1 MPGCAR
7 PSTRRI
13 TPMMMTTR
21 TMDWMTL
28 IEEEIW
34 VALVRTDQQPRT
46 RRQSAWMIASDWY
59 VQPVLAYRAY
69 SERCRGGTAASC

>member
-13 TPMMMTTR
+13 TPLMMTTR
-21 TMDWMTL
+21 TMDWMTP
-28 IEEEIW
+28 IGVETW
-34 VALVRTDQQPRT
+34 VAWVRTDQQPRM

-59 VQPVLAYRAY
+59 VQPVLAYRAFLQ
-69 SERCRGGTAASC
+69 RCSGGTAASC